1 MSYLQILSDKINSY
15 KTYNQAVKNL
25 VLRQLEN
32 RTELTEQQYKTVIK
46 NVPKVMKASKLF
58 ISKYNKEY
66 KKVLGVSVH
75 RFAPE
80 LNTLQYINGT
90 IVKVP
95 QQTTVEDAIKYLI
108 NNGKI

>member
-1 MSYLQILSDKINSY
+1 MNYLEMLADKINSY
-15 KTYNQAVKNL
+15 KSYNEAVKTR
-25 VLRQLEN
+25 VLKQLEN

-46 NVPKVMKASKLF
+46 NVPKVMKANKLF
-58 ISKYNKEY
+58 LTKYNNEC